1 MQQEGKMYFTRLDD
15 SPMFRQQ
22 IQLMEET
29 AETLRDRSLKFNKGC
44 RKYIDGLGEAYDRD
58 IAFATA
64 LETFAGG
71 HHDPISVAFGGPDM
85 AKFAIALR
93 ESGTHKEVLRTQ
105 VEHMLNDKLVHFANV
120 DLQDV
125 KEARKRFDKASV
137 IYDQVRE
144 KFLSLRKSARMDIA
158 SALEEELYN
167 ARSTFEQTRFNLVSA
182 LSAVEA
188 KKRFEFLEAVGN
200 TMNAHLRYFKQG
212 YELLHQMEPYINQVL
227 AYAQQAR
234 QNSNY
239 EQSSLNERMQEYMRQ
254 VDQESRRSFNGPQ
267 SSANGDAIQ
276 SYPRSSHKLI
286 EAVMHSAAEGKVQ
299 TIKQGYLSKR
309 SSNLRG
315 DWKRRFFVLD
325 SRGML
330 YYYRKQWSRP
340 TFHGSSSP
348 MPIHRNTPSEPGSGL
363 LSRWLSSHY
372 HGGVHDEKSVAR
384 HTVNLLTST
393 IKVDAEQS
401 DLRFCFRII
410 SPTKNYTLQAEN
422 ATDQMDWIEKI
433 TGVITSLLS
442 SQAPERFC
450 FSPVSESSSFG
461 SPDHDLKTI
470 HEYTSEKDHSTRNII
485 RSTRSSLQI
494 HCSLKNEKP
503 IDALRKLPGNDKC
516 ADCGAPEPD
525 WASLNLGI
533 LICIECSGVHRNLG
547 VHISKVR
554 SLTLDVKVWEPSVI
568 TLFQALGN
576 VFVNSIWE
584 GLLRSSRTVQADE
597 IPMRSFESD
606 KYKQF
611 LTKPHH
617 SNHIS
622 VKEKFIQAKYVEKRF
637 LHKLKD
643 SQHFLSVA
651 EQLWESVRV
660 NDKKSVY
667 RLIVTWEADVNAVR
681 GQSSPVTSLSLANVM
696 RLHEQENSE
705 ETFHDVEET
714 TSKSLDLQ
722 EENEN
727 PLVDK
732 LFDGCSLLHL
742 ASQTAD
748 IGMVE
753 LLLQHGANVNTCD
766 SGGHTPLHHCVM
778 RGRIGIAKLLLL
790 RGANPEAVDKEGRTP
805 YQLLSESDIDDVELL
820 ALMKNANR

>member
-1 MQQEGKMYFTRLDD
+1 MYFARLDD

-22 IQLMEET
+22 IQLMEES
-29 AETLRDRSLKFNKGC
+29 AEILRDRSLKFHKGC

-58 IAFATA
+58 IAFASA

-71 HHDPISVAFGGPDM
+71 HHDPISIAFGGRDM

-93 ESGTHKEVLRTQ
+93 EIGTYKEILRTQ
-105 VEHMLNDKLVHFANV
+105 VEQTLSDKLIEFANV

-125 KEARKRFDKASV
+125 KEAHKRFDKATV

-144 KFLSLRKSARMDIA
+144 KFLSLRKSTRMDITT
-158 SALEEELYN
+158 ALEETFQELHN

-188 KKRFEFLEAVGN
+188 KKRFEFLDAVGN
-200 TMNAHLRYFKQG
+200 TMQAHLRYFKQG

-239 EQSSLNERMQEYMRQ
+239 EQSSLNERMQEYIRQ
-254 VDQESRRSFNGPQ
+254 VDQDSRRSFSGSNASPNRDG
-267 SSANGDAIQ
+267 IHR
-276 SYPRSSHKLI
+276 YPRDSHKLI
-286 EAVMHSAAEGKVQ
+286 EAVMHSAVEGKF
-299 TIKQGYLSKR
+299 QGT
-309 SSNLRG
+309 SS
-315 DWKRRFFVLD
+315 
-325 SRGML
+325 
-330 YYYRKQWSRP
+330 QI
-340 TFHGSSSP
+340 
-348 MPIHRNTPSEPGSGL
+348 PIHRSSPSEPGSGL

-422 ATDQMDWIEKI
+422 AAEQMDWIEKI
-433 TGVITSLLS
+433 AGVITSLLS
-442 SQAPERFC
+442 SQSPERQFC
-450 FSPVSESSSFG
+450 FSPVSESCSIG
-461 SPDHDLKTI
+461 NPDHDI
-470 HEYTSEKDHSTRNII
+470 RIIQEYASEKNHLTRNML
-485 RSTRSSLQI
+485 RANRSSLQS
-494 HCSLKNEKP
+494 HCILRNEKP
-503 IDALRKLPGNDKC
+503 IDALKKLPGNDKC

-533 LICIECSGVHRNLG
+533 LICIECSGIHRNLG

-576 VFVNSIWE
+576 VYVNSIWE
-584 GLLRSSRTVQADE
+584 GLLRASRTVQADE
-597 IPMRSFESD
+597 IPIRSLESD

-611 LTKPHH
+611 FTKPHH

-622 VKEKFIQAKYVEKRF
+622 VKEKFIQAKYAEKRF
-637 LHKLKD
+637 IHKPKD
-643 SQHFLSVA
+643 NQHLFSVA
-651 EQLWESVRV
+651 EQLWESVRL

-667 RLIVTWEADVNAVR
+667 RLIVTWEADLNAVR
-681 GQSSPVTSLSLANVM
+681 VDDS
-696 RLHEQENSE
+696 
-705 ETFHDVEET
+705 
-714 TSKSLDLQ
+714 TSKSMETQ
-722 EENEN
+722 REIEN
-727 PLVDK
+727 PFADEV
-732 LFDGCSLLHL
+732 FDGCSLLHL
-742 ASQTAD
+742 ACQTAD

-753 LLLQHGANVNTCD
+753 LLLQHGVNVNTCD
-766 SGGHTPLHHCVM
+766 SKGHTPLHHSIM
-778 RGRIGIAKLLLL
+778 RGRIGIAKLLLI
-790 RGANPEAVDKEGRTP
+790 RGANPEAVDKEGKTP
-805 YQLLSESDIDDVELL
+805 LGVLAESSIDDVELL
-820 ALMKNANR
+820 ALMKNAHR